1 METIDKVAWIHVREG
16 RLLCVRSHGKASFYM
31 PGGKRDPGETDE
43 ECVQREIGEELGV
56 TLRPATLRPVGTF
69 EAQADGKP
77 AGTMVRISCWGGD
90 YDGELEPRA
99 EIAELAW
106 LSYADRGRCSLAAQI
121 ILDELHRRGEV
132 G

>member
-1 METIDKVAWIHVREG
+1 METIDKVAWILVRDG
-16 RLLCVRSHGKASFYM
+16 RLLCVRSHGKTSFYM
-31 PGGKRDPGETDE
+31 PGGKRDPGESDQ

-90 YDGELEPRA
+90 YDGALEPRA

-106 LSYADRGRCSLAAQI
+106 LSHADRDRCSLAAQI